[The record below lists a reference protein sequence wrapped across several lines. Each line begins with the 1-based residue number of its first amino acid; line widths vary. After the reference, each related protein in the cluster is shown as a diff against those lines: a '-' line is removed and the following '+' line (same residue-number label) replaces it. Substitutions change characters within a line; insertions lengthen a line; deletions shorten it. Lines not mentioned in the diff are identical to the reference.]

1 MPSITVNPVNQ
12 ITVRVNQ
19 TADPVVATSTT
30 FVGAGNSYYVAAE
43 ALALAQDAFE
53 AANVAYAYA
62 NTKVAKDGDSMTDP
76 LYFVTA
82 VSNTRNMV
90 GVGNIQTANGI
101 DLWANTGA
109 DWAQL
114 NYANTNFAY
123 VDTAGSYLLSGNN
136 VGSISSQVS
145 AFSDGTLNLST
156 SNNKSM
162 TIFVESNPV
171 FTVAANSNVFATGV
185 YFGVVDK
192 VDGGIFS

>member
-19 TADPVVATSTT
+19 TIDPVVATSTQ
-30 FVGAGNSYYVAAE
+30 FIGAGNSYFIAAE
-43 ALALAQDAFE
+43 ALAVAQDAYQ

-62 NTKVAKDGDSMTDP
+62 NTKVSKDGDSMTDP

-82 VSNTRNMV
+82 ISNTRNMV
-90 GVGNIQTANGI
+90 GVGNIQSANGI
-101 DLWANTGA
+101 DLWANTGTE
-109 DWAQL
+109 WAQL

-123 VDTAGSYLLSGNN
+123 VDAVGSYLQTTNSMVN
-136 VGSISSQVS
+136 
-145 AFSDGTLNLST
+145 AFGDGTVQLSSSNGKST
-156 SNNKSM
+156 SILVNSQ
-162 TIFVESNPV
+162 PV

>member
-19 TADPVVATSTT
+19 TTDPVVATSTQ
-30 FVGAGNSYYVAAE
+30 FVGAGNTYFIAAE
-43 ALALAQDAFE
+43 ALAVAQDAYQ

-62 NTKVAKDGDSMTDP
+62 NTKVSKDGDSMTDP

-82 VSNTRNMV
+82 ISNTRNMV
-90 GVGNIQTANGI
+90 GVGNIQNANGI
-101 DLWANTGA
+101 DLWANTGTL
-109 DWAQL
+109 WAQL
-114 NYANTNFAY
+114 NYANNSFAY
-123 VDTAGSYLLSGNN
+123 VDAAGAYLEASNSTISAFNDGTVQLSSSNGKSTSIL
-136 VGSISSQVS
+136 VGSQ
-145 AFSDGTLNLST
+145 
-156 SNNKSM
+156 
-162 TIFVESNPV
+162 PV

>member
-19 TADPVVATSTT
+19 TTDPVVATSTQ
-30 FVGAGNSYYVAAE
+30 FVGAGNTYFIAAE

-62 NTKVAKDGDSMTDP
+62 NTKVSKDGDKMTDP

-82 VSNTRNMV
+82 ISNTRNMV
-90 GVGNIQTANGI
+90 GVGNIQTANSI

-109 DWAQL
+109 GWAQL
-114 NYANTNFAY
+114 NYANTNYVY
-123 VDTAGSYLLSGNN
+123 VDKDGSYLQSDFAAVNAFGNGAIQLSSSNGKSTSIL
-136 VGSISSQVS
+136 VGSQ
-145 AFSDGTLNLST
+145 
-156 SNNKSM
+156 
-162 TIFVESNPV
+162 PV